1 MAATVSLNKNL
12 TTPPFGKNL
21 HNHSAQKLFNNYTQD
36 NGRRQSANGVQ
47 TRLTARLCPLTSD
60 L

>member
-47 TRLTARLCPLTSD
+47 TRLTARL
-60 L
+60 